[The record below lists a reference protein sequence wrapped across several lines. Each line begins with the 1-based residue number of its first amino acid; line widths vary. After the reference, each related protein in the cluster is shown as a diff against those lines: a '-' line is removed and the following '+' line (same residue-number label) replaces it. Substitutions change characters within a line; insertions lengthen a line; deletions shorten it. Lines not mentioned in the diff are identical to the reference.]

1 MIKIIKGEDM
11 NKFKDIIKLLFTL
24 FGSCMGFFI
33 GEMDIFVYTLLCFVI
48 CDYISG
54 IIRAGFE
61 RKLSSKVG
69 FKGILKKIMIF
80 IIVGIA
86 NLCDKNLIQN
96 EAMIRSAIIFFYIAN
111 EGLSILE
118 NSLAIG
124 LPIPEKLKILL
135 EQFKEEK
142 WHIVI

>member
-1 MIKIIKGEDM
+1 MEKIVKGEDM
-11 NKFKDIIKLLFTL
+11 SKFKDITRLLFTI
-24 FGSCMGFFI
+24 FGSCMGFFL
-33 GEMDIFVYTLLCFVI
+33 GDMDIFIYTLLAFVI
-48 CDYISG
+48 CDYLSG

-69 FKGILKKIMIF
+69 FRGIFKKIMIF

-86 NLCDKNLIQN
+86 NLCDKNLVQN
-96 EAMIRSAIIFFYIAN
+96 QAMIRSAIIFFYIAN

-118 NSLAIG
+118 NSIAIG

-142 WHIVI
+142 

>member
-1 MIKIIKGEDM
+1 MEKIFKGENMD
-11 NKFKDIIKLLFTL
+11 KFKDLVKIFFTI
-24 FGSCMGFFI
+24 FGSWLGFFL
-33 GEMDIFVYTLLCFVI
+33 GDLDIFIYSLVVFVI
-48 CDYISG
+48 FDYISG

-61 RKLSSKVG
+61 RKLSSKIG

-86 NLCDKNLIQN
+86 NICDKNLIKNQ
-96 EAMIRSAIIFFYIAN
+96 AMIRSSIIFFYIAN

-118 NSLAIG
+118 NALAMD
-124 LPIPEKLKILL
+124 LPIPKKLKILL

-142 WHIVI
+142 

>member
-1 MIKIIKGEDM
+1 MS
-11 NKFKDIIKLLFTL
+11 KFKEIIRIIFTL
-24 FGSCMGFFI
+24 FGSCLGFFL
-33 GEMDIFVYTLLCFVI
+33 GDMDIFIYTLLAFVI
-48 CDYISG
+48 CDYLSG

-69 FKGILKKIMIF
+69 FRGIFKKIMIF

-86 NLCDKNLIQN
+86 NLCDKNLVQN
-96 EAMIRSAIIFFYIAN
+96 QAMIRSAIIFFYIAN

-124 LPIPEKLKILL
+124 LPIPEKLEVLL

-142 WHIVI
+142 

>member
-1 MIKIIKGEDM
+1 MS
-11 NKFKDIIKLLFTL
+11 KFKDITRLLFTI
-24 FGSCMGFFI
+24 FGSCMGFFL
-33 GEMDIFVYTLLCFVI
+33 GDMDIFIYTLLAFVI

-69 FKGILKKIMIF
+69 FKGIFKKIMIF

-86 NLCDKNLIQN
+86 NLCDKNLVQN
-96 EAMIRSAIIFFYIAN
+96 QSMIRSAIIFFYIAN

-142 WHIVI
+142 WLIVN

>member
-1 MIKIIKGEDM
+1 MEKIFKGESMD
-11 NKFKDIIKLLFTL
+11 KFKDLVKIFFTI
-24 FGSCMGFFI
+24 FGSLIGFFL
-33 GEMDIFVYTLLCFVI
+33 GDLDIFIYSLTAFVI
-48 CDYISG
+48 CDYVSG

-61 RKLSSKVG
+61 RKLSSKIG

-86 NLCDKNLIQN
+86 NICDKNLIKNQ
-96 EAMIRSAIIFFYIAN
+96 AMIRSSIIFFYIAN

-118 NSLAIG
+118 NALAMD
-124 LPIPEKLKILL
+124 LPIPKKLKILL

-142 WHIVI
+142 

>member
-1 MIKIIKGEDM
+1 MD
-11 NKFKDIIKLLFTL
+11 KFKDLVKIFFTI
-24 FGSCMGFFI
+24 FGSWLGFFL
-33 GEMDIFVYTLLCFVI
+33 GDLDIFIYSLVVFVI

-61 RKLSSKVG
+61 RKLSSKIG

-86 NLCDKNLIQN
+86 NICDKNLIKNQ
-96 EAMIRSAIIFFYIAN
+96 AMIRSSIIFFYIAN

-118 NSLAIG
+118 NALAMD
-124 LPIPEKLKILL
+124 LPIPKKLKILL

-142 WHIVI
+142 

>member
-1 MIKIIKGEDM
+1 MEKIFKGESMD
-11 NKFKDIIKLLFTL
+11 KFKDLVKIFFTI
-24 FGSCMGFFI
+24 FGSLIGFFL
-33 GEMDIFVYTLLCFVI
+33 GDLDIFIYSLTAFVI

-61 RKLSSKVG
+61 RKLSSKIG

-86 NLCDKNLIQN
+86 NICDKNLIKNQ
-96 EAMIRSAIIFFYIAN
+96 AMIRSSIIFFYIAN

-118 NSLAIG
+118 NALAID
-124 LPIPEKLKILL
+124 LPIPKKLKILL

-142 WHIVI
+142 

>member
-1 MIKIIKGEDM
+1 MEKIFKGESVD
-11 NKFKDIIKLLFTL
+11 KFKDLVKIFFTI
-24 FGSCMGFFI
+24 FGSLIGFFL
-33 GEMDIFVYTLLCFVI
+33 GDLDIFIYSLTAFVI

-61 RKLSSKVG
+61 RKLSSKIG

-86 NLCDKNLIQN
+86 NICDKSLIKN
-96 EAMIRSAIIFFYIAN
+96 EPMIRNAIIFFYIAN

-118 NSLAIG
+118 NALAID
-124 LPIPEKLKILL
+124 LPIPKKLKILL

-142 WHIVI
+142 

>member
-1 MIKIIKGEDM
+1 MVSS
-11 NKFKDIIKLLFTL
+11 T
-24 FGSCMGFFI
+24 
-33 GEMDIFVYTLLCFVI
+33 VI

-61 RKLSSKVG
+61 RKLSSKIG

-86 NLCDKNLIQN
+86 NICDKNLIKNQS
-96 EAMIRSAIIFFYIAN
+96 MIRSSIIFFYIAN

-118 NSLAIG
+118 NALAID
-124 LPIPEKLKILL
+124 LPIPKKLKILL

-142 WHIVI
+142 

>member
-1 MIKIIKGEDM
+1 MS
-11 NKFKDIIKLLFTL
+11 KFKEIIRLIFTL
-24 FGSCMGFFI
+24 FGSCLGFFL
-33 GEMDIFVYTLLCFVI
+33 GDMDIFIYTLLAFVI
-48 CDYISG
+48 CDYLSG

-69 FKGILKKIMIF
+69 FRGIFKKIMIF

-86 NLCDKNLIQN
+86 NLCDKNLTQN
-96 EAMIRSAIIFFYIAN
+96 QAMIRSAIIFFYIAN

-142 WHIVI
+142 

>member
-1 MIKIIKGEDM
+1 MEKIFKGESMD
-11 NKFKDIIKLLFTL
+11 KFRDLVKIFFTI
-24 FGSCMGFFI
+24 FGSLIGFFL
-33 GEMDIFVYTLLCFVI
+33 GDLDIFIYSLTAFVI
-48 CDYISG
+48 GDYISG

-61 RKLSSKVG
+61 RKLSSKIG

-86 NLCDKNLIQN
+86 NICDKNLIKNQS
-96 EAMIRSAIIFFYIAN
+96 MIRSSIIFFYIAN

-118 NSLAIG
+118 NALAID
-124 LPIPEKLKILL
+124 LPIPKKLKILL

-142 WHIVI
+142 

>member
-1 MIKIIKGEDM
+1 MEKIFKGESMD
-11 NKFKDIIKLLFTL
+11 KFKDLVKIFFTI
-24 FGSCMGFFI
+24 FGSLIGFFL
-33 GEMDIFVYTLLCFVI
+33 GDLDIFIYSLTAFVI
-48 CDYISG
+48 CDYVSG

-61 RKLSSKVG
+61 RKLSSKIG

-86 NLCDKNLIQN
+86 NICDKNLIKNQ
-96 EAMIRSAIIFFYIAN
+96 AMIRSSIIFFYIAN

-118 NSLAIG
+118 NALAID
-124 LPIPEKLKILL
+124 LPIPKKLKILL

-142 WHIVI
+142 

>member
-1 MIKIIKGEDM
+1 MS
-11 NKFKDIIKLLFTL
+11 KFKDITRLLFTI
-24 FGSCMGFFI
+24 FGSCMGFFL
-33 GEMDIFVYTLLCFVI
+33 GDMDIFIYTLLAFVI
-48 CDYISG
+48 CDYLSG

-61 RKLSSKVG
+61 KKLSSKVG
-69 FKGILKKIMIF
+69 FKGIFKKIMIF

-96 EAMIRSAIIFFYIAN
+96 QAMIRSAIIFFYIAN

-142 WHIVI
+142 

>member
-1 MIKIIKGEDM
+1 MDKV
-11 NKFKDIIKLLFTL
+11 KDIIRLLFTI
-24 FGSCMGFFI
+24 FGSCLGFFL
-33 GEMDIFVYTLLCFVI
+33 GDLDIFIYTLLCFVI
-48 CDYISG
+48 CDYLSG

-69 FKGILKKIMIF
+69 FRGIFKKIMIF

-118 NSLAIG
+118 NSLTIG
-124 LPIPEKLKILL
+124 IPIPEKLKILL

-142 WHIVI
+142 

>member
-1 MIKIIKGEDM
+1 MS
-11 NKFKDIIKLLFTL
+11 KFKEIIRLIFTL
-24 FGSCMGFFI
+24 FGSCLGFFL
-33 GEMDIFVYTLLCFVI
+33 GDLDIFIYKLLAFVI
-48 CDYISG
+48 CDYLSG

-69 FKGILKKIMIF
+69 FRGIFKKIMIF

-86 NLCDKNLIQN
+86 NLCDKDLTQN
-96 EAMIRSAIIFFYIAN
+96 QAMIRSAIIFFYIAN
-111 EGLSILE
+111 EGLSIIE

-135 EQFKEEK
+135 EQFKEENDL
-142 WHIVI
+142 

>member
-1 MIKIIKGEDM
+1 MS
-11 NKFKDIIKLLFTL
+11 KFKDITRLLFTI
-24 FGSCMGFFI
+24 FGSCMGFFL
-33 GEMDIFVYTLLCFVI
+33 GDMDIFIYTLLAFVI

-69 FKGILKKIMIF
+69 FKGIFKKIMIF

-86 NLCDKNLIQN
+86 NLCDKNLVQN
-96 EAMIRSAIIFFYIAN
+96 QSMIRSAIIFFYIAN

-142 WHIVI
+142 

>member
-1 MIKIIKGEDM
+1 MEKIFKGESMD
-11 NKFKDIIKLLFTL
+11 KFKDLVKIFFTI
-24 FGSCMGFFI
+24 FGSLIGFFL
-33 GEMDIFVYTLLCFVI
+33 GDLDIFIYSLTAFVI

-61 RKLSSKVG
+61 RKLSSKIG

-86 NLCDKNLIQN
+86 NICDKNLIKNQ
-96 EAMIRSAIIFFYIAN
+96 AMIRSSIIFFYIAN

-118 NSLAIG
+118 NALAID
-124 LPIPEKLKILL
+124 LPIPKKLKILL

-142 WHIVI
+142 YK

>member
-1 MIKIIKGEDM
+1 MEKIFKGESMD
-11 NKFKDIIKLLFTL
+11 KFKDLVKIFFTI
-24 FGSCMGFFI
+24 FGSLIGFFL
-33 GEMDIFVYTLLCFVI
+33 GDLDIFIYSLTAFVI

-61 RKLSSKVG
+61 RKLSSKIG

-86 NLCDKNLIQN
+86 NICDKNLIKNQ
-96 EAMIRSAIIFFYIAN
+96 AMIRSSIIFFYIAN

-118 NSLAIG
+118 NAIAMD
-124 LPIPEKLKILL
+124 LPIPKKLKILL

-142 WHIVI
+142 

>member
-1 MIKIIKGEDM
+1 MDKFRDLVKI
-11 NKFKDIIKLLFTL
+11 FFTI
-24 FGSCMGFFI
+24 FGSLIGFFL
-33 GEMDIFVYTLLCFVI
+33 GDLDIFIYSLTAFVI
-48 CDYISG
+48 GDYISG

-61 RKLSSKVG
+61 RKLSSKIG

-86 NLCDKNLIQN
+86 NICDKNLIKNQ
-96 EAMIRSAIIFFYIAN
+96 AMIRSSIIFFYIAN

-118 NSLAIG
+118 NALAMD
-124 LPIPEKLKILL
+124 LPIPKKLKILL

-142 WHIVI
+142 

>member
-1 MIKIIKGEDM
+1 MEKIFKGESVD
-11 NKFKDIIKLLFTL
+11 KFKNLVKIFFTI
-24 FGSCMGFFI
+24 FGSLIGFFL
-33 GEMDIFVYTLLCFVI
+33 GDLDIFIYSLTAFVI

-61 RKLSSKVG
+61 RKLSSKIG

-86 NLCDKNLIQN
+86 NICDKNLIKNQ
-96 EAMIRSAIIFFYIAN
+96 AMIRSSIIFFYIAN

-118 NSLAIG
+118 NALAID
-124 LPIPEKLKILL
+124 LPIPKKLKILL

-142 WHIVI
+142 

>member
-1 MIKIIKGEDM
+1 MEKIFKGESMD
-11 NKFKDIIKLLFTL
+11 KFKDLVKIFFTI
-24 FGSCMGFFI
+24 FGSLIGFFL
-33 GEMDIFVYTLLCFVI
+33 GDLDIFIYSLTAFVI

-61 RKLSSKVG
+61 RKLSSKIG

-86 NLCDKNLIQN
+86 NICDKNLIKN
-96 EAMIRSAIIFFYIAN
+96 EPMIRNAIIFFYIAN

-118 NSLAIG
+118 NALAID
-124 LPIPEKLKILL
+124 LPIPKKLKILL

-142 WHIVI
+142 

>member
-1 MIKIIKGEDM
+1 MEKIFKGENMD
-11 NKFKDIIKLLFTL
+11 KFKDLAKIFFTI
-24 FGSCMGFFI
+24 FGSWLGFFL
-33 GEMDIFVYTLLCFVI
+33 GDLDIFIYSLTAFVI

-61 RKLSSKVG
+61 RKLSSKIG

-86 NLCDKNLIQN
+86 NICDKNLIKNQ
-96 EAMIRSAIIFFYIAN
+96 AMIRSSIIFFYIAN

-118 NSLAIG
+118 NALAMD
-124 LPIPEKLKILL
+124 LPIPKKLKILL

-142 WHIVI
+142 

>member
-1 MIKIIKGEDM
+1 MEKIFKGESMD
-11 NKFKDIIKLLFTL
+11 KFKDLVKIFFTI
-24 FGSCMGFFI
+24 FGSLIGFFL
-33 GEMDIFVYTLLCFVI
+33 GDLDIFIYSLVVFVI

-61 RKLSSKVG
+61 RKLSSKIG

-86 NLCDKNLIQN
+86 NICDKNLIKNQ
-96 EAMIRSAIIFFYIAN
+96 AMIRSSIIFFYIAN

-118 NSLAIG
+118 NALAID
-124 LPIPEKLKILL
+124 LPIPKKLKILL

-142 WHIVI
+142 

>member
-1 MIKIIKGEDM
+1 MEKIFKGESMD
-11 NKFKDIIKLLFTL
+11 KFKDLVKIFFTI
-24 FGSCMGFFI
+24 FGSLIGFFL
-33 GEMDIFVYTLLCFVI
+33 GDLDIFIYSLTAFVI

-61 RKLSSKVG
+61 RKLSSKIG

-86 NLCDKNLIQN
+86 NICDKNLIKNQ
-96 EAMIRSAIIFFYIAN
+96 AMIRSSIIFFYIAI

-118 NSLAIG
+118 NALAMD
-124 LPIPEKLKILL
+124 LPIPKKLKILL

-142 WHIVI
+142 

>member
-1 MIKIIKGEDM
+1 MS
-11 NKFKDIIKLLFTL
+11 KFKEIIRLIFTL
-24 FGSCMGFFI
+24 FGSCLGFFL
-33 GEMDIFVYTLLCFVI
+33 GDMDIFIYTLLAFVI
-48 CDYISG
+48 CDYLSG

-69 FKGILKKIMIF
+69 FKGIFKKIMIF

-86 NLCDKNLIQN
+86 NLCDKNLVQN
-96 EAMIRSAIIFFYIAN
+96 QAMIRSAIIFFYIAN

-124 LPIPEKLKILL
+124 LPIPEKLEVLL

-142 WHIVI
+142 WLIVN

>member
-1 MIKIIKGEDM
+1 MEKIFKGESMD
-11 NKFKDIIKLLFTL
+11 KFKDLVKIFFTI
-24 FGSCMGFFI
+24 FGSLIGFFL
-33 GEMDIFVYTLLCFVI
+33 GDLDIFIYSLTAFVI

-61 RKLSSKVG
+61 RKLSSKIG

-86 NLCDKNLIQN
+86 NICDKNLIKDQ
-96 EAMIRSAIIFFYIAN
+96 AMIRSSIIFFYIAN

-118 NSLAIG
+118 NALAMD
-124 LPIPEKLKILL
+124 LPIPKKLKILL

-142 WHIVI
+142 

>member
-1 MIKIIKGEDM
+1 MEKIFKGESMD
-11 NKFKDIIKLLFTL
+11 KFKDLVKIFFTI
-24 FGSCMGFFI
+24 FGSLIGFFL
-33 GEMDIFVYTLLCFVI
+33 GDLDIFIYSLTAFVI
-48 CDYISG
+48 GDYISG

-61 RKLSSKVG
+61 RKLSSKIG

-86 NLCDKNLIQN
+86 NICDKNLIKNQ
-96 EAMIRSAIIFFYIAN
+96 AMIRSSIIFFYIAN

-118 NSLAIG
+118 NALAID
-124 LPIPEKLKILL
+124 LPIPKKLKILL

-142 WHIVI
+142 

>member
-1 MIKIIKGEDM
+1 MEKIFKGESMD
-11 NKFKDIIKLLFTL
+11 KFKDLVKIFFTI
-24 FGSCMGFFI
+24 FGSLIGFFL
-33 GEMDIFVYTLLCFVI
+33 GDLDIFIYSLTAFVI

-61 RKLSSKVG
+61 RKLSSKIG

-80 IIVGIA
+80 IIVGVA
-86 NLCDKNLIQN
+86 NICDKNLIKNQ
-96 EAMIRSAIIFFYIAN
+96 AMIRSSIIFFYIAN

-118 NSLAIG
+118 NALAMD
-124 LPIPEKLKILL
+124 LPIPKKLKILL

-142 WHIVI
+142 

>member
-1 MIKIIKGEDM
+1 MEKIFKGESMD
-11 NKFKDIIKLLFTL
+11 KFKDLVKIFFTI
-24 FGSCMGFFI
+24 FGSLIGFFL
-33 GEMDIFVYTLLCFVI
+33 GDLDIFIYSLTAFVI

-61 RKLSSKVG
+61 RKLSSKIG

-86 NLCDKNLIQN
+86 NICDKNLIKNQ
-96 EAMIRSAIIFFYIAN
+96 AMIRSSIIFFYIAN

-118 NSLAIG
+118 NALAMD
-124 LPIPEKLKILL
+124 LPIPKKLKIIL

-142 WHIVI
+142 

>member
-1 MIKIIKGEDM
+1 MEKIFKGESMD
-11 NKFKDIIKLLFTL
+11 KFKDLVKIFFTI
-24 FGSCMGFFI
+24 FGSLIGFFL
-33 GEMDIFVYTLLCFVI
+33 GDLDIFIYSLTAFVI

-61 RKLSSKVG
+61 RKLSSKIG

-86 NLCDKNLIQN
+86 NICDKNLIKNQ
-96 EAMIRSAIIFFYIAN
+96 AIIRSSIIFFYIAN

-118 NSLAIG
+118 NALAMD
-124 LPIPEKLKILL
+124 LPIPKKLKILL

-142 WHIVI
+142 

>member
-1 MIKIIKGEDM
+1 MEKIFKGESMD
-11 NKFKDIIKLLFTL
+11 KFKDLVKIFFTI
-24 FGSCMGFFI
+24 FGSLIGFFL
-33 GEMDIFVYTLLCFVI
+33 GDLDIFIYSLTAFVI

-61 RKLSSKVG
+61 RKLSSKIG

-86 NLCDKNLIQN
+86 NICDKSLIKN
-96 EAMIRSAIIFFYIAN
+96 EPMIRNAIIFFYIAN

-118 NSLAIG
+118 NALAMD
-124 LPIPEKLKILL
+124 LPIPKKLKMLL

-142 WHIVI
+142 

>member
-1 MIKIIKGEDM
+1 MEKIVKEEDM
-11 NKFKDIIKLLFTL
+11 SKFKDITRLLFTI
-24 FGSCMGFFI
+24 FGSCMGFFL
-33 GEMDIFVYTLLCFVI
+33 GDMDIFIYTLLAFVI
-48 CDYISG
+48 CDYLSG

-69 FKGILKKIMIF
+69 FRGIFKKIMIF

-86 NLCDKNLIQN
+86 NLCDKNLVQN
-96 EAMIRSAIIFFYIAN
+96 QAMIRSAIIFFYIAN

-124 LPIPEKLKILL
+124 LPIPEKLEILL

-142 WHIVI
+142 

>member
-1 MIKIIKGEDM
+1 MEKIFKGESMD
-11 NKFKDIIKLLFTL
+11 KFRDLVKIFFTI
-24 FGSCMGFFI
+24 FGSLIGFFL
-33 GEMDIFVYTLLCFVI
+33 GDLDIFIYSLTAFVI
-48 CDYISG
+48 GDYISG

-61 RKLSSKVG
+61 RKLSSKIG

-86 NLCDKNLIQN
+86 NICDKNLIKNQ
-96 EAMIRSAIIFFYIAN
+96 AMIRSSIIFFYIAN

-118 NSLAIG
+118 NALAMD
-124 LPIPEKLKILL
+124 LPIPKKLKILL

-142 WHIVI
+142 